1 MQRPDP
7 IRCTY
12 CDAIS
17 VWSAEQTD
25 RTMIGES
32 PICPSCGQST
42 HTCDDQP
49 AHLLDNEAAMHW
61 IAAEPLY

>member
-7 IRCTY
+7 MSCTY
-12 CDAIS
+12 CGAIS

-25 RTMIGES
+25 RTMIGEVHT
-32 PICPSCGQST
+32 CPSCGKDT
-42 HTCDDQP
+42 HTCDD
-49 AHLLDNEAAMHW
+49 HLAPQLDADANMHW